1 MFSVDVKKIKLDS
14 AGNIEKRLGINIGG
28 KATIFLRDEV
38 SRLCDPYV
46 PMNTGT
52 LKNAK
57 VYPNS
62 HSIKYVQP
70 YAHYMYKGKVAM
82 GSSKPAGVKRSI
94 SNKPI
99 KYQGAPKR
107 GAEWDK
113 RMMND
118 NKDKVVKDV
127 QNYIKRGV

>member
-1 MFSVDVKKIKLDS
+1 MFSIDVKKIKLDS
-14 AGNIEKRLGINIGG
+14 AGNIEKRLGINMGG
-28 KATIFLRDEV
+28 KAWLFYRDEV
-38 SRLCDPYV
+38 ARLCDPYV

-52 LKNAK
+52 LKNTK

-82 GSSKPAGVKRSI
+82 GSSKPAGVKRTI
-94 SNKPI
+94 SNKSI

-118 NKDKVVKDV
+118 NRNKVIKDV
-127 QNYIKRGV
+127 QNYIKRGA

>member
-1 MFSVDVKKIKLDS
+1 MFSVNVKKIKLDS
-14 AGNIEKRLGINIGG
+14 AGKIEKRLGIDIGG
-28 KATIFLRDEV
+28 KATTFLRDEV
-38 SRLCDPYV
+38 ARLCDPYV
-46 PMNTGT
+46 PMDRGI
-52 LKNAK
+52 LKNTK
-57 VYPNS
+57 TYPNS

-107 GAEWDK
+107 GAEWEK
-113 RMMND
+113 RMMSD
-118 NKDKVVKDV
+118 NKEKVIKDV
-127 QNYIKRGV
+127 QNHIKRGV

>member
-1 MFSVDVKKIKLDS
+1 MFKLDVKKIKLDS

-82 GSSKPAGVKRSI
+82 GSSKPEGVKRSI
-94 SNKPI
+94 SDKDI
-99 KYQGAPKR
+99 KYQGSPKR

-113 RMMND
+113 RMMD
-118 NKDKVVKDV
+118 YNKDKVIKDV

>member
-1 MFSVDVKKIKLDS
+1 MFSVDVKKIRIDS
-14 AGNIEKRLGINIGG
+14 AGKIEKRLGIDTNG
-28 KATIFLRDEV
+28 KAMVFFRDEV
-38 SRLCDPYV
+38 ARLCDPYV

-52 LKNAK
+52 LKNTK
-57 VYPNS
+57 TYPNS

-82 GSSKPAGVKRSI
+82 GSSKPAGIKRTI

-107 GAEWDK
+107 GAKWDK
-113 RMMND
+113 RMMSD